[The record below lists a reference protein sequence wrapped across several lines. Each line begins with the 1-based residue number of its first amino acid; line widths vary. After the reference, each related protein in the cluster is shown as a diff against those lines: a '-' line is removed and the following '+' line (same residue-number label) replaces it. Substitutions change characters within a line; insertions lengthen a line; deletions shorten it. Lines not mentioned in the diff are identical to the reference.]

1 MDELRQSGIIARA
14 MFCSRKE
21 VVESS
26 QERKELD
33 AWKSSSS
40 LTERKA
46 EYMDTLEDKTAVLV
60 WSTLTFSSDCFSFH
74 SMKI

>member
-1 MDELRQSGIIARA
+1 
-14 MFCSRKE
+14 MFCSGKE

-40 LTERKA
+40 LTEGKA
-46 EYMDTLEDKTAVLV
+46 EYMGTPEDKRAVLV
-60 WSTLTFSSDCFSFH
+60 WSTL
-74 SMKI
+74 KIALVFIV